1 MAIRY
6 EPERQAV
13 VDYARR
19 MTSDGLVVGTSG
31 NISQR
36 VGDHIVVTP
45 SGTDYSTMTARD
57 IVVVDIEGS
66 TVDGDLLPT
75 VELPIHLAC
84 YRELGAR
91 AVVHTHSRSA
101 TALSLLRDDVPKV
114 HYQIAMFGGS
124 VRVAPYA
131 TYGTEQL
138 VTNIMAA
145 MQDRTA
151 CIMKHHGSIAIGENL
166 AKTYDRVRQLEWL
179 CDVWM
184 TAAAI
189 GDPAVLPDA
198 EIEHVTAKFASYG
211 QPRRRQP

>member
-1 MAIRY
+1 MAAIRY
-6 EPERQAV
+6 ERERQAV
-13 VDYARR
+13 VDFARR

-36 VGDHIVVTP
+36 VGDRVVVTP

-57 IVVVDIEGS
+57 VVVVDIEGS
-66 TVDGDLLPT
+66 TVDGELLPT

-84 YRELGAR
+84 YRELGAC
-91 AVVHTHSRSA
+91 AVVHTHSRAA

-138 VTNIMAA
+138 MANIMAA
-145 MQDRTA
+145 MRDRTA

-166 AKTYDRVRQLEWL
+166 TKAYDRVRQLEWL

-198 EIEHVTAKFASYG
+198 EIDHVTAKFASYG
-211 QPRRRQP
+211 QARPEA

>member
-1 MAIRY
+1 MAAMRY
-6 EPERQAV
+6 EQERQAV
-13 VDYARR
+13 VDFAKR

-36 VGDHIVVTP
+36 MGDHVVVTP

-66 TVDGDLLPT
+66 TVEGDLRPT

-84 YRELGAR
+84 YRELGAC
-91 AVVHTHSRSA
+91 AVVHTHSRAA

-131 TYGTEQL
+131 TYGTQEL
-138 VTNIMAA
+138 VANVTAA
-145 MQDRTA
+145 LHDRTA

-179 CDVWM
+179 CEVWM

-189 GDPAVLPDA
+189 GDPAVLSDG
-198 EIEHVTAKFASYG
+198 EIEHVTQKFASYG
-211 QPRRRQP
+211 QPRPV